1 MLLVAFLEVF
11 YVLKANHSQTLL
23 SGFSQGIS
31 KVILPASPGCA
42 KLHLVL

>member
-11 YVLKANHSQTLL
+11 YVLMIYHSQTLL
-23 SGFSQGIS
+23 PGFSQSIR
-31 KVILPASPGCA
+31 KVILPASPDCA